1 MLVCFFTSTKKAAL
15 AARCNLHCWE
25 GPDHLQ
31 QAERCIK
38 SAALQE
44 CMMNTLCHL
53 VSWIAADWQ
62 SQHHRRMLH
71 ISAINNGPS
80 DFFWKPVKLCMA
92 AVLMIWCMFT
102 GHFRVGCCELP
113 ICKPLVANIS
123 TRSCVLLFCLGKY
136 YASTASSMKFYWS
149 VLTSYRYFWGSQLLW
164 GVESPLTS
172 EVMLECMDQLC
183 LSALTSFTCI
193 QVHDCCI
200 VLRVGWPVKS
210 CSAVL
215 TSFTC
220 FQVHDCCLVWRVI
233 RPVKSCV
240 SALTSFTCCQAHNC
254 CLGWSHL
261 TSEVLL
267 ECTDQLY
274 MLSGSRL
281 LSGVESQLAIEVL
294 LKYTDQLYM
303 LSGSRLLSC
312 IDESVDQ
319 WSLVL
324 SVLTSFTCCQAHDCC
339 LVWREG

>member
-1 MLVCFFTSTKKAAL
+1 
-15 AARCNLHCWE
+15 
-25 GPDHLQ
+25 
-31 QAERCIK
+31 
-38 SAALQE
+38 
-44 CMMNTLCHL
+44 
-53 VSWIAADWQ
+53 
-62 SQHHRRMLH
+62 MLH

-220 FQVHDCCLVWRVI
+220 
-233 RPVKSCV
+233 
-240 SALTSFTCCQAHNC
+240 
-254 CLGWSHL
+254 
-261 TSEVLL
+261 
-267 ECTDQLY
+267 
-274 MLSGSRL
+274 
-281 LSGVESQLAIEVL
+281 
-294 LKYTDQLYM
+294 
-303 LSGSRLLSC
+303 
-312 IDESVDQ
+312 
-319 WSLVL
+319 
-324 SVLTSFTCCQAHDCC
+324 CQAHDCC
-339 LVWREG
+339 LVWRVSWPLKSCLNILTSFTCCQAHGYCLVLMSQLTSEVLCWVYWPALHVVRLTTAVWCGEKVSWDCCHSGHTNWGWSTRWYVLLWLYSVHKLMSHPANQHWTQIKWNLMDCQVDRVYS